1 MRVTIAS
8 QGFDLQGFLELEC
21 LPDVNSGEVV
31 RRVNRVATLDGGA
44 AFNDF
49 GFSDADRTIELR
61 WMPVSE
67 AHTQQAATLVQ
78 RHNRVLVAMPDGLY
92 LAAPERF
99 KPSPTECSITLL
111 VERKLS

>member
-1 MRVTIAS
+1 MRITIAS
-8 QGFDLQGFLELEC
+8 QGFDLQGFMELHT
-21 LPDVNSGEVV
+21 LPDVTSGEVT

-49 GFSDADRTIELR
+49 GFSEADRTIELR
-61 WMPVSE
+61 WLPTSQ
-67 AHTQQAATLVQ
+67 AQIQQAATLVQ
-78 RHNRVLVAMPDGLY
+78 RHSRVLVGMPDGLW

-99 KPSPTECSITLL
+99 SPGPECSLTLL

>member
-8 QGFDLQGFLELEC
+8 QGFDLQGFLVLDC
-21 LPDVNSGEVV
+21 LPDVNSGEVT

-49 GFSDADRTIELR
+49 GFSEADRTIELR
-61 WMPVSE
+61 WKPVSE
-67 AHTQQAATLVQ
+67 AHNQQAATLVQ
-78 RHNRVLVAMPDGLY
+78 RHSRVLIGMPDGLW

-99 KPSPTECSITLL
+99 KPTPTECSMVLL
-111 VERKLS
+111 VERKEA

>member
-1 MRVTIAS
+1 MRITIAS

-31 RRVNRVATLDGGA
+31 RRVNRVATLDGSA

-49 GFSDADRTIELR
+49 GFSEADRTIELR
-61 WMPVSE
+61 WLPTSQ
-67 AHTQQAATLVQ
+67 AQIQQAATLVQ
-78 RHNRVLVAMPDGLY
+78 RHSRVLVGMPDGLW

-99 KPSPTECSITLL
+99 KPTPTECSITLL